1 MVQYCNV
8 GMLLGLYSQKAST
21 LSKNLI
27 IFFQKNLRFFL
38 PIDENAQKLLRKRIR
53 RLRMV
58 ADQSVFCQIY
68 QNYVKGACIQFY

>member
-1 MVQYCNV
+1 
-8 GMLLGLYSQKAST
+8 MLLGLYSQKAST

-38 PIDENAQKLLRKRIR
+38 PIDENAQKLLRKRVR

-58 ADQSVFCQIY
+58 AD
-68 QNYVKGACIQFY
+68 